1 MSYSKYVSATAQ
13 ADPGGT
19 PTAITV
25 DHDAVWHGGSA
36 TADNLVCTLKND
48 TVAVTFGN
56 VGKGCFL
63 PIQLNNVTTS
73 INLILLE
80 SGERWSN

>member
-1 MSYSKYVSATAQ
+1 MAYSKYVSATAQ
-13 ADPGGT
+13 ADPGDST
-19 PTAITV
+19 VAITV
-25 DHDAVWHGGSA
+25 DHDAVWHGGNA
-36 TADNLVCTLKND
+36 AGNNLVCTLKED

-63 PIQLNNVTTS
+63 PIQLASVYTS
-73 INLILLE
+73 IDLVLLE